1 MKKSLIVL
9 LSLFFL
15 VLPFIAI
22 SIVYFGFKINI
33 FDNPEFWYGYMTYFG
48 TVALA
53 AVAVWQNRIIKEEND
68 ESQERLERLTIQANE
83 LTVISKI
90 IENET
95 QNLLRLKKAFDE
107 FSYACDPQVL
117 STIYANS
124 TSAAVPTIAISSG
137 MATAEKHIDDSFFA
151 LSRELRVDPKF
162 IKKDH
167 SPFKLAIAKYY
178 SAAKDLVEKGRI
190 NPTQNFKE
198 ELDILTKSRLDFVAV
213 REPYLIEKENKL
225 NRVIYGKMT
234 LDEIKRLYNKTADI

>member
-1 MKKSLIVL
+1 MKKSLIAI

-15 VLPFIAI
+15 ALPFIAL
-22 SIVYFGFKINI
+22 STVYLIFKINI
-33 FDNPEFWYGYMTYFG
+33 FDNPEFWYGYMAYFG

-68 ESQERLERLTIQANE
+68 KSQERLERLTIQANE

-90 IENET
+90 IENES
-95 QNLLRLKKAFDE
+95 QNLLRLKIAFDE

-124 TSAAVPTIAISSG
+124 TTAAVPTIAIQSG
-137 MATAEKHIDDSFFA
+137 MATAEKRMDDSFFA
-151 LSRELRVDPKF
+151 LSRELRIDPQF
-162 IKKDH
+162 IIKDE

-178 SAAKDLVEKGRI
+178 SAAKNLVEKGRT
-190 NPTQNFKE
+190 NPTQSYKE
-198 ELDILTKSRLDFVAV
+198 DIDILTQARNDFVAV
-213 REPYLIEKENKL
+213 REKYLIEKENKL

-234 LDEIKRLYNKTADI
+234 LDEIKNLYNHSN